1 MTTHHEVTREE
12 HLARGR
18 TAYEQK
24 AWRTA
29 VDHLEAADR
38 ERPLD
43 LDDLERL
50 GQAAHLVGRDD
61 VALQAGMRGFTAGAA
76 AGETERA
83 ARAGFWTG
91 LIFAFEGEPAQ
102 AGAWFGRAAELIERA
117 GRDCVE
123 SGYLLV
129 PVGLGQLEARDDE
142 AAFATFEQV
151 GAIAERFG
159 DPDLGS
165 ISRLGRGQALI
176 SRGERARGIRLLDDA
191 MAAVTA
197 GEVSEAVA
205 GLVYCAT
212 VEACHAIFD
221 MRRAHEWTAALDAWC
236 AAQPDLVFRGQCLI
250 YRAELMRFHGD
261 WTTAADEVERAR
273 VALAGPPVN
282 PAIGEAH
289 YEEGELHRLHGRSA
303 EAERA
308 YAEGSRFG
316 RRPEPGLALLRLAQG
331 RAPAAHGVIAR
342 ALDEDPD
349 NPRLLEAAVAI
360 ALARNDVAEARGL
373 VDRLREAAGTDV
385 PILLEAITARADGEV
400 LLAEGDA
407 RGALR
412 LLREA
417 WKRWQELDAP
427 YDAARV
433 RVSIGRALRLLGDDE
448 SAALEMAAARRVFED
463 LGAAPALADL
473 DRLTGGSPRGLSPRE
488 LEVLRHIAG
497 GRTNRDIAEELGIS
511 ERTVDRH
518 VSNLYTKLD
527 VSTRAAATAWAYEHG
542 LA

>member
-1 MTTHHEVTREE
+1 MTTEEQLTRDE
-12 HLARGR
+12 LLDRGR
-18 TAYEQK
+18 TAFAQK

-29 VDHLEAADR
+29 ADNLEAADR
-38 ERPLD
+38 ESPLE

-50 GQAAHLVGRDD
+50 CFAAHLVGRDD
-61 VALQAGMRGFTAGAA
+61 VAIQGGMRAFTAGAA
-76 AGETERA
+76 AGEIERA
-83 ARAGFWTG
+83 ARAAFWAGFG
-91 LIFAFEGEPAQ
+91 FAFHGEMAQ
-102 AGAWFGRAAELIERA
+102 AGAWFGRAAELIERS

-129 PVGLGQLEARDDE
+129 PVGLGQLDAHDGE
-142 AAFATFEQV
+142 AAFATFEQIA
-151 GAIAERFG
+151 AIAERFG
-159 DPDLGS
+159 DRDLGS
-165 ISRLGRGQALI
+165 LSRLGRGEALI
-176 SRGERARGIRLLDDA
+176 ARGERQRGIQFLDEA
-191 MAAVTA
+191 MAGITA

-205 GLVYCAT
+205 GIVYCAT

-273 VALAGPPVN
+273 VVLAGPPVL
-282 PAIGEAH
+282 PAIGEAY
-289 YEEGELHRLHGRSA
+289 YEEGELHRLRGEYA
-303 EAERA
+303 DAERA
-308 YAEGSRFG
+308 YAEGSQYG

-331 RAPAAHGVIAR
+331 RAAAAHSVIAR
-342 ALDEDPD
+342 ALEEDPD

-360 ALARNDVAEARGL
+360 ALARYDVREARGL
-373 VDRLREAAGTDV
+373 AERLRQAAGSDV
-385 PILLEAITARADGEV
+385 PALLEAITARADGEV

-407 RGALR
+407 RAALR
-412 LLREA
+412 TLRDA

-427 YDAARV
+427 FDAARV
-433 RVSIGRALRLLGDDE
+433 RVSIAQACRALGDSE
-448 SAALEMAAARRVFED
+448 TAELELAGARRVFEG
-463 LGAAPALADL
+463 LAAAPALTEL
-473 DRLTGGSPRGLSPRE
+473 DRLSGVTPRGLSSRE
-488 LEVLRHIAG
+488 LEVLRHLAG
-497 GRTNRDIAEELGIS
+497 GRTNRDIADELGIS